1 MSKLTKILIAQSHDF
16 VTEIYSNIHH
26 KMQSFLVF
34 SYHLFCPTFNNLI
47 SMMMTLIF
55 SKNMKNILFI
65 KSNTQSWNY
74 ESWNFPKWVEL
85 IIQKNN
91 KFSFRIGCFIRWKQI
106 LFIFCEKINVISQL
120 FKYVVKSL
128 AALSR
133 SYQKTNFLKN
143 FWIHSFRIGRLIWW
157 RKYCSCFLRK

>member
-1 MSKLTKILIAQSHDF
+1 MCLFLQQLYNLFLTLILLWVELANPSCPRMSNLMLVKAHSNAQSHDF
-16 VTEIYSNIHH
+16 VTKIYSNIHH

-120 FKYVVKSL
+120 FK
-128 AALSR
+128 
-133 SYQKTNFLKN
+133 
-143 FWIHSFRIGRLIWW
+143 
-157 RKYCSCFLRK
+157 